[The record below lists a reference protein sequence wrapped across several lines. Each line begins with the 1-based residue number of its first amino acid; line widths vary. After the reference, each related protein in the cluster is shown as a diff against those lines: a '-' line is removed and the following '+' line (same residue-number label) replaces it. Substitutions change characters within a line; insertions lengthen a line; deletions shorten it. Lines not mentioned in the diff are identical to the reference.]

1 MIRVEDLSY
10 GVPNKDLYKDI
21 SFEIEKGQHCALIG
35 SNGTGKSTLVRMI
48 IDPEELLYDGK
59 IIKDD
64 ECRIGYASQFAASD
78 IDPEMTV
85 LDYLSERFV
94 QVQKD
99 IALVCERMAVEED
112 MEAALEEY
120 QKLFDLNESMDG
132 DNYESNI
139 HKQLY
144 IAGMLDLKAR
154 RLSELSGGEYKVLQV
169 IREMLL
175 APNLLILD
183 EPDVF
188 LDFANI
194 GALCKLINEY
204 DGTMLVITHNRYL
217 LNHCFNKILHLE
229 NCDMIEFDGN
239 FAEYRC
245 AQFRKK
251 LALTIQYNEEQ
262 DEIDRTQEMVSIL
275 RKRAT
280 LMVNP
285 TIGRSVNAK
294 QSQLDRLR
302 ARVIDA
308 PYIEFRE
315 PEFTLPAVEPEPD
328 RVVLRV
334 ENYSVS
340 FDDFILEDVSFEIRS
355 GEKAAI
361 VGANG
366 AGKTTLVRDI
376 ISGVH
381 PSVHIGEGVKYECL
395 SQLIGESKDNEKS
408 ISRFLQDRGFGGNE
422 SIREHL
428 ADYCLEDINLDD
440 RLGKLSVGEQNLV
453 RFAAMAK
460 SDAELLIL
468 DEPTS
473 HLDVYSQTALEK
485 ALCEYKGSVL
495 MISHDF
501 YLIANCADYVL
512 LMEDNTLR
520 RASARKFRKN
530 VYENFFDVSYLES
543 DRKRQEIEAKITQA
557 FKENRIDLVEKLCD
571 QLEDM

>member
-1 MIRVEDLSY
+1 MIKVEDLSY
-10 GVPNKDLYKDI
+10 GVPSKELYKDI
-21 SFEIEKGQHCALIG
+21 SFEIVKGQHCALIG

-48 IDPEELLYDGK
+48 INPDELLYDGR
-59 IIKDD
+59 ITRDD
-64 ECRIGYASQFAASD
+64 ECRIGYASQFSTSD
-78 IDPEMTV
+78 ISNDMSVT
-85 LDYLSERFV
+85 DYLSERFV
-94 QVQKD
+94 QVQND
-99 IALVCERMAVEED
+99 IALVCEKMATAED
-112 MEAALEEY
+112 MDAVLEEY
-120 QKLFDLNESMDG
+120 QNLLDLNESMDG

-139 HKQLY
+139 HRQLG
-144 IAGMLDLKAR
+144 IAGMLDIKERKLC
-154 RLSELSGGEYKVLQV
+154 ELSGGEYKVLQV

-175 APNLLILD
+175 TPNLLILD

-194 GALCKLINEY
+194 GALCQLINEY
-204 DGTMLVITHNRYL
+204 NGTMLVITHNRYL
-217 LNHCFNKILHLE
+217 LNHCFNKILHLDNQE
-229 NCDMIEFDGN
+229 MIEFEGN

-245 AQFRKK
+245 AQFRDK

-262 DEIDRTQEMVSIL
+262 EEIERTQELVDTL

-294 QSQLDRLR
+294 QSQLDRMVSR
-302 ARVIDA
+302 SIDE

-315 PEFTLPAVEPEPD
+315 PEFILPEVEPVPE
-328 RVVLRV
+328 RVDLRV
-334 ENYSVS
+334 EDYSVR
-340 FDDFILEDVSFEIRS
+340 FDDFVLENVNFEIKS
-355 GEKAAI
+355 GEKVAI

-381 PSVHIGEGVKYECL
+381 PAVHIGEGVKYECM
-395 SQLIGESKDNEKS
+395 SQLIDEADSDKS
-408 ISRFLQDRGFGGNE
+408 ISRFMQDRGFGGTE
-422 SIREHL
+422 SIRNHL
-428 ADYCLEDINLDD
+428 AGYCLEDINLDD
-440 RLGKLSVGEQNLV
+440 RFSKLSVGEQNLV
-453 RFAAMAK
+453 RFATMAK

-485 ALCEYKGSVL
+485 ALGEYKGSVL

-501 YLIANCADYVL
+501 YLIADCADYVL

-520 RASARKFRKN
+520 RASARKFRKT
-530 VYENFFDVSYLES
+530 VYEKFFDVRYLES
-543 DRKRQEIEAKITQA
+543 DRKRLELEGKITQA
-557 FKENRIDLVEKLCD
+557 FKENRIEDIEKLCD
-571 QLEDM
+571 QLEAL